1 MKEVRNIQIVFL
13 VCYILILIA
22 LCARKK
28 ETKSVVKKQTREAH
42 IDIEADKFFELSN

>member
-13 VCYILILIA
+13 ICYILILIA
-22 LCARKK
+22 LCTRKK
-28 ETKSVVKKQTREAH
+28 ETKNLAKKQTRETH